1 MTEEETKDTVA
12 GDMGTETNEP
22 ATGDMAPEGAKE
34 GEATA

>member
-22 ATGDMAPEGAKE
+22 ATAPEGTKE